1 MAQDIAYVSE
11 FTQFMRGFLQQNP
24 EVQQQQITNR
34 ATWWDREID
43 RELYQGFEAGKVKQ
57 KPYVYQ
63 PD

>member
-11 FTQFMRGFLQQNP
+11 FTQFMRGFLEQNP
-24 EVQQQQITNR
+24 ELQQQQIDNR

-43 RELYQGFEAGKVKQ
+43 RELYQGFDAAKIKQ
-57 KPYVYQ
+57 KAYVYQ

>member
-1 MAQDIAYVSE
+1 MAQDIEYVSE
-11 FTQFMRGFLQQNP
+11 FTRFMNEFLDKNP
-24 EVQQQQITNR
+24 QLKEQQIRHR

-43 RELYQGFEAGKVKQ
+43 RELQAGFAQARIKK

>member
-1 MAQDIAYVSE
+1 MAQDIEYVSE
-11 FTQFMRGFLQQNP
+11 FTRFMNEFLDKNP
-24 EVQQQQITNR
+24 QLKEQQIRHR

-57 KPYVYQ
+57 KAYVYQ

>member
-1 MAQDIAYVSE
+1 MAQDIEYVSE
-11 FTQFMRGFLQQNP
+11 FTKFMTEFLDKNP
-24 EVQQQQITNR
+24 EQKAQQVKNR

-43 RELYQGFEAGKVKQ
+43 REVYDGFDKAKIKQ

>member
-1 MAQDIAYVSE
+1 MAQDIEYVSE
-11 FTQFMRGFLQQNP
+11 FTQFMREFLDKNP
-24 EVQQQQITNR
+24 EIKEQQVKHR

-43 RELYQGFEAGKVKQ
+43 RAVYDGFDKAKIKQ

>member
-11 FTQFMRGFLQQNP
+11 FTQFMRGFLEQNP
-24 EVQQQQITNR
+24 ELPQQQIDNR

-43 RELYQGFEAGKVKQ
+43 RELYQGFDAAKIKQ
-57 KPYVYQ
+57 KAYVYQ